1 MPIYRI
7 RTIYW
12 KYRSQ
17 PSSLGDAMAGI
28 LLGEATAIELRRI
41 HAGRKKENHDHGRGP
56 SRWRQPEF
64 ADRGAARAGGLRRL
78 SALRKDGALQ
88 PGKNSGARGARQ
100 RLGRLRSFRV
110 HHARDHQVHDRE
122 AVQYCWKEDAD
133 FYSVFDGGRRKG

>member
-28 LLGEATAIELRRI
+28 LLGGATAIELRRI

-64 ADRGAARAGGLRRL
+64 ADRGPARAHGQRILVVANGTARVRGHDFLFFFRHGSSSVRSQWPRQARFL
-78 SALRKDGALQ
+78 PSHLQ
-88 PGKNSGARGARQ
+88 
-100 RLGRLRSFRV
+100 
-110 HHARDHQVHDRE
+110 D
-122 AVQYCWKEDAD
+122 
-133 FYSVFDGGRRKG
+133 

>member
-28 LLGEATAIELRRI
+28 LLGGATAIELRRI

-64 ADRGAARAGGLRRL
+64 ADRGPARAGGLRRL
-78 SALRKDGALQ
+78 SALRKEGALQ
-88 PGKNSGARGARQ
+88 PGKNSRTGGALQSVR
-100 RLGRLRSFRV
+100 RLRSFCV
-110 HHARDHQVHDRE
+110 HHG
-122 AVQYCWKEDAD
+122 W
-133 FYSVFDGGRRKG
+133 

>member
-28 LLGEATAIELRRI
+28 LLGGATAIELRRI
-41 HAGRKKENHDHGRGP
+41 HAGRKKENHDHGPGP

-64 ADRGAARAGGLRRL
+64 ADRGPTPAGGLRRL
-78 SALRKDGALQ
+78 SALRKNVALQ
-88 PGKNSGARGARQ
+88 PHNNSRPTRAPQ
-100 RLGRLRSFRV
+100 R
-110 HHARDHQVHDRE
+110 
-122 AVQYCWKEDAD
+122 
-133 FYSVFDGGRRKG
+133 